1 MTKQIIISS
10 YSAEFLAKMLF
21 ISDIYS
27 NKNKKV
33 YKFSS
38 ACVSYKAMM
47 SWVTLFF
54 QFFIHIL
61 HFFPVS

>member
-21 ISDIYS
+21 ILDIYS
-27 NKNKKV
+27 NENKKF

-38 ACVSYKAMM
+38 ARVSYNALI
-47 SWVTLFF
+47 SCVVLLLSIF
-54 QFFIHIL
+54 FFIFYIS
-61 HFFPVS
+61 F